1 MFTSKA
7 TITNYL
13 FLIYEA
19 RKDWAELCSLPAGRP
34 SVSRE
39 LRAYKAVYL
48 YESVHTHVHTRYVD
62 LAGTMLDLGLA
73 GFRILHVLFIDYQP
87 VFRSADGLMNEAVSC
102 LAGMD
107 LHRIKQRL

>member
-1 MFTSKA
+1 M
-7 TITNYL
+7 
-13 FLIYEA
+13 FLIYET
-19 RKDWAELCSLPAGRP
+19 KKYWAELRSLPVGRP
-34 SVSRE
+34 SVSRGR
-39 LRAYKAVYL
+39 RAYKGVYL
-48 YESVHTHVHTRYVD
+48 YERVHTHVHTRYVD

-107 LHRIKQRL
+107 LHRIKQQL